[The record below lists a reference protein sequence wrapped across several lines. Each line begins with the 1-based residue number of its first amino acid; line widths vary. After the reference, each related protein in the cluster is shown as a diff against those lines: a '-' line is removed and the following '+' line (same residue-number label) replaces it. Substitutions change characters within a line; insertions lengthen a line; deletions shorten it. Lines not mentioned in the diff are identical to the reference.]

1 MRIAV
6 GGFQHETNTF
16 APAKATL
23 QDFLTPDAWPGLV
36 RGPELFDAV
45 RGINLPAAGF
55 IDEARSTGHSLV
67 PLTWCSATPSAHVTR
82 DAFEHISALLLDDLR
97 NAGPVD
103 AVYLDLHGAMVAEH
117 VDDAD
122 GELLRRVRAVTG
134 TGTPIVCSLDYHANV
149 SPLMVA
155 QASALVAYRTYP
167 HIDMAETGARTLRCL
182 HDMQRRALTADLC
195 QLPFLIPLTSQC
207 TLIEPLDSLMR
218 EIAALRPS
226 ALLPSVGV
234 LNFTPGFPAADVAK
248 CGPAIFGYGTSTDS
262 LRQSV
267 ARAAERVRAREPEFF
282 LDIHSI
288 ESALHEVDRGPHKDG
303 CPMILADTQDNPG
316 GGGTSDTTTLLKTL
330 IARRTPRVL
339 AGIVCDP
346 AAAAHAHAV
355 GVGRS
360 VDLSLGARF
369 SAAYETPIQARFE
382 VVALGDGK
390 FTATGPFYLGARM
403 ELGPMA
409 LLRTGD
415 VHIAVSSRKQQA
427 ADREMFQHLGVD
439 PAQFAVLVL
448 KSSVHFRADFG
459 SLASRILVVDAP
471 GANIADPAQLPFRN
485 LRQGMRVAGQPSG
498 KPGNWSARKDPR

>member
-23 QDFLTPDAWPGLV
+23 QDFVTPDAWPGLV

-45 RGINLPAAGF
+45 RGVNLPAAGF
-55 IDEARSTGHSLV
+55 IDEARSAGHSLV
-67 PLTWCSATPSAHVTR
+67 PLSWCSATPSAQVTR

-122 GELLRRVRAVTG
+122 GELLRRVRGVTG

-167 HIDMAETGARTLRCL
+167 HVDMAETGARALRCL
-182 HDMQRRALTADLC
+182 HDMQGRALTSELC

-207 TLIEPLDSLMR
+207 TLVEPLNSLMR
-218 EIAALRPS
+218 EIADLGQ
-226 ALLPSVGV
+226 SVGV

-248 CGPAIFGYGTSTDS
+248 CGPAIVGYGTPIDS

-267 ARAAERVRAREPEFF
+267 ARAAERILAREPEFS

-288 ESALHEVDRGPHKDG
+288 ESALREVERSPNKGG
-303 CPMILADTQDNPG
+303 CPVILADTQDNPG
-316 GGGTSDTTTLLKTL
+316 GGGTSDTTTLLKAL
-330 IARRTPRVL
+330 ISRRTRRVL
-339 AGIVCDP
+339 AGLVCDP
-346 AAAAHAHAV
+346 AAAARATAA

-427 ADREMFQHLGVD
+427 ADRQMFHHLGVD

-459 SLASRILVVDAP
+459 SMASRILVIGAP
-471 GANIADPAQLPFRN
+471 GANIADPSQLPFRN

-498 KPGNWSARKDPR
+498 KPSNWSAGRNPQ